1 MKLEWKG
8 PLEHNNNWPPKFYMP
23 QGKSFMEP
31 FFTLFTALF
40 CIRSCLTP
48 LTLLKIDK
56 LTYFL
61 CTPASSWCRLYPTW
75 WGRFSAV
82 KYSVQNDNLKLF
94 YTYTLLSIEYHHMK
108 QKRMIILTQNW
119 FLQVFQV
126 TDMCKK

>member
-56 LTYFL
+56 LKYFL
-61 CTPASSWCRLYPTW
+61 CTPASSWCSIPYMMRQIFSCQI
-75 WGRFSAV
+75 FSA
-82 KYSVQNDNLKLF
+82 KWQF
-94 YTYTLLSIEYHHMK
+94 E
-108 QKRMIILTQNW
+108 IILYLYSSLNW
-119 FLQVFQV
+119 IPSHEA
-126 TDMCKK
+126 KKNDYFDTKLISTGISGDWYV